1 MNWKISKILY
11 SLLIVVLYL
20 TSGIILLL
28 KYLVWQKIPDISLSV
43 FAVFVIIYGL
53 FRGYRGYRA
62 YQKEKEEQNEI

>member
-20 TSGIILLL
+20 TFGILLLL
-28 KYLVWQKIPDISLSV
+28 KYLVWQKIPDISLSI
-43 FAVFVIIYGL
+43 FGILVIIYGL